1 MSYKKSARF
10 ALLGCFF
17 MLASTF
23 FYWRNI
29 YFRISE
35 KTYTGISFI
44 SIARKCFQMGISAR
58 TIVLPILLLL
68 FYAVVVFLIIAAIKD
83 NISKKPFF
91 PKYKKR
97 IRIVMIL
104 ATLIL
109 VIVMT
114 KAPVFKE
121 SLEQLEAIHLSWKVF
136 IDQSK
141 NTYME
146 NVGEMFSYYT
156 VGPGFI
162 AYVIGTIFYIFSIGY
177 SFVLDTIN
185 EDDDEEMEEE

>member
-121 SLEQLEAIHLSWKVF
+121 SMEQLEAIHLSWKAF

>member
-10 ALLGCFF
+10 ALLGCLF

-35 KTYTGISFI
+35 KKYTGISFI
-44 SIARKCFQMGISAR
+44 SIARKCLKIGISGR

-68 FYAVVVFLIIAAIKD
+68 FYAVVIFLIIAAIKD

-91 PKYKKR
+91 SKYKKR
-97 IRIVMIL
+97 IRIAMIL

-109 VIVMT
+109 GIIMT
-114 KAPVFKE
+114 KSPVFKE
-121 SLEQLEAIHLSWKVF
+121 SLEQLENIHMSWKNF
-136 IDQSK
+136 IDSSK
-141 NTYME
+141 STYME

-162 AYVIGTIFYIFSIGY
+162 AYIIGMIFYIFSIGY
-177 SFVLDTIN
+177 CFVLDTIN
-185 EDDDEEMEEE
+185 EDDDETDE

>member
-68 FYAVVVFLIIAAIKD
+68 FYAVVGFLIIAAIKD

-121 SLEQLEAIHLSWKVF
+121 SMEQLEAIHLSWKAF